1 MVLGANVKRACIYF
15 IYDKDGV
22 VDRYILEQLKD
33 LRRNVQFLHCVING
47 KLMPESEGA
56 LQEIADEVYIRENT
70 GMDAGAYKDAIRHI
84 GWETLSQ
91 YDELVLMNF
100 TCFGPVYPFREVF
113 DWAKDQDVEIWGL
126 TLDRKTNLLGTNK
139 HLHFNKSDLSIQSY
153 FIALRA
159 PLFGSEHLSAFFDE
173 IPDDINYMQSGAYFE
188 HSFPGYF
195 EEMGYKSAVYCDT
208 DDSDYPLLHDPVS
221 LLKEYRM
228 PLFKKRSF
236 FHHYTDVLTHT
247 AGEATARLLD
257 YLKTETDYD
266 TDLIWES
273 VLRTGSLS
281 DIVRCAQLNRV
292 LPANHRTAPAGVLHT
307 AVVFHAYYED
317 LFDDSISY
325 VKNAAGLADLLMTT
339 DTEKKAATLCKLLK
353 DAGVEAKV
361 QVVRNRGRDVSAL
374 LVGAAEYILQYDL
387 VCFAH
392 DKKSPQMS
400 LPGVGR
406 SWAYKLH
413 ENTLGT
419 REYIENVVDLFSRE
433 QHLGISFPSMPNHD
447 QYGYQLGSGW
457 TGNFENTKKL
467 LADFG
472 ITVKMHPHT
481 LCVAPLGTC
490 FWFRPQA
497 LEKLLQGYEGDGWH
511 YEDFPCEP
519 NRYDQTI
526 LHAVERSYAYFAQ
539 ASGYYPAYLYSD
551 RYAAIELTN
560 LEYLKTGSADMRAW
574 TNALALEAV
583 GYLQPGETNRLT
595 DQEIVARY
603 SPEVNYGVRQS
614 LVHLAYAL
622 RCKYPKMWA
631 TLLPLRRLG
640 QKILRIKTK

>member
-1 MVLGANVKRACIYF
+1 MTLGENAKRACIYF

-22 VDRYILEQLKD
+22 VDRYILEQLRD
-33 LRRNVQFLHCVING
+33 LRRDVQFLHCVING
-47 KLMPESEGA
+47 KLTPEGERA
-56 LQEIADEVYIRENT
+56 LREIVDEVYVRENT
-70 GMDAGAYKDAIRHI
+70 GMDVGAYKGAIRHI
-84 GWETLSQ
+84 GWKKLSQ

-113 DWAKDQDVEIWGL
+113 DWAKEQDVEIWGL
-126 TLDRKTNLLGTNK
+126 TKDIKPDYRQATEY
-139 HLHFNKSDLSIQSY
+139 LHYNKSKFFFQSY

-159 PLFGSEHLSAFFDE
+159 PLLGSKELKGFFDE
-173 IPDDINYMQSGAYFE
+173 MPDDINYTRSGVYFE
-188 HSFPGYF
+188 YAFPGYF

-208 DDSDYPLLHDPVS
+208 EDTDYPLLHDPVS
-221 LLKEYRM
+221 LLKKYRM

-236 FHHYTDVLTHT
+236 FHHYTDVLNHT

-257 YLKTETDYD
+257 YLKRETDYD
-266 TDLIWES
+266 TSLIWES
-273 VLRTGSLS
+273 VLRTSSLS
-281 DIVRCAQLNRV
+281 DLVRCAQLNRI
-292 LPANHRTAPAGVLHT
+292 LPVDRRTEPAEALHT

-325 VKNAAGLADLLMTT
+325 LKNAAGLADLLMTT
-339 DTEKKAATLCKLLK
+339 DTEEKAATLRKLLG
-353 DAGVEAKV
+353 DVGVEAEV
-361 QVVRNRGRDVSAL
+361 QVVKNRGRDVSAL
-374 LVGAAEYILQYDL
+374 LVGVAKHIRQYDL
-387 VCFAH
+387 VCFVH

-419 REYIENVVDLFSRE
+419 REYIENVMDLFSRE
-433 QHLGISFPSMPNHD
+433 RQLGIAFPAMPNHE

-467 LADFG
+467 LSDFG
-472 ITVKMHPHT
+472 VTVKMHPHT

-497 LEKLLQGYEGDGWH
+497 LEKLFLGYERRGWS
-511 YEDFPCEP
+511 YKDFPCEP

-539 ASGYYPAYLYSD
+539 SAGYYPAYLYSD
-551 RYAAIELTN
+551 RYAVIELTN

-583 GYLQPGETNRLT
+583 GYLQPGETNTLT
-595 DQEIVARY
+595 DQEIAARY
-603 SPEVNYGVRQS
+603 SPMVNYGVRQS

-622 RCKYPKMWA
+622 RCKYPKLWA
-631 TLLPLRRLG
+631 VLLPLRRLG
-640 QKILRIKTK
+640 QRVLRIKTK

>member
-1 MVLGANVKRACIYF
+1 MVLGKNIKRACIYF

-33 LRRNVQFLHCVING
+33 LRKNVQFLHCVING
-47 KLMPESEGA
+47 QLTPAGERALSE
-56 LQEIADEVYIRENT
+56 IVDEVYVRENI
-70 GMDAGAYKDAIRHI
+70 GMDVGAYKGAIRHI
-84 GWETLSQ
+84 GWEKLSQ

-100 TCFGPVYPFREVF
+100 TCFGPVYPFSEVF
-113 DWAKDQDVEIWGL
+113 DWAGKQDVEIWGL
-126 TLDRKTNLLGTNK
+126 TRDRKTNWLGTNEY
-139 HLHFNKSDLSIQSY
+139 LHCNKNPSQIQSY
-153 FIALRA
+153 FLALRT
-159 PLFGSEHLSAFFDE
+159 PLLGSDVLKQFFDE
-173 IPDDINYMQSGAYFE
+173 IPEDINYMQSGVFFE
-188 HSFPGYF
+188 HAFPGYF
-195 EEMGYKSAVYCDT
+195 EEMGYKSAVYCDD

-221 LLKEYRM
+221 LLKKYRI

-236 FHHYTDVLTHT
+236 FHHYTDVLCHS
-247 AGEATARLLD
+247 AGEATSRLLD
-257 YLKTETDYD
+257 YLKTETTYD

-273 VLRTGSLS
+273 VLRTSSLS
-281 DIVRCAQLNRV
+281 DVVRCAQLNRI
-292 LPANHRTAPAGVLHT
+292 LSATHREAPAESLRT

-317 LFDDSISY
+317 LFEDSVSY
-325 VKNAAGLADLLMTT
+325 LKNAAGLADLLMTT
-339 DTEKKAATLCKLLK
+339 NTEEKASALRKLLK
-353 DAGVEAKV
+353 TENIKAEV
-361 QVVRNRGRDVSAL
+361 QVVTNRGRDVSAL
-374 LVGAAEYILQYDL
+374 LVGAARFVNKYDL

-419 REYIENVVDLFSRE
+419 REYIENVMDLFSRE
-433 QHLGISFPSMPNHD
+433 KQLGIAFPSMPNHD
-447 QYGYQLGSGW
+447 QYGYQLGTGW

-467 LADFG
+467 LSDFG

-497 LEKLLQGYEGDGWH
+497 LKKLFQGYEGHGWS

-526 LHAVERSYAYFAQ
+526 LHAVERAYAYFAQ
-539 ASGYYPAYLYSD
+539 AAGYYPAYLYSD

-583 GYLQPGETNRLT
+583 GYLQPGETNTLSN
-595 DQEIVARY
+595 QEVVERY
-603 SPEVNYGVRQS
+603 SPQVNYGVRQS

-631 TLLPLRRLG
+631 VLLPLRRLG